1 MRIIKKEK
9 RWKKKPRKDTAQIVN
24 AELQINKEKDNG
36 RSDAEY
42 NQQRHHQVDNQHQVI
57 QEEWQTQ
64 KRRSGNQ
71 QVRFSNDRTVVLQQ
85 QPQIGMVS
93 IPTKNTYIDL
103 EVQEYN
109 TTGEGMETHTQQ
121 RQEQS
126 QTDVEGIQVHRDHR
140 N

>member
-1 MRIIKKEK
+1 MEK
-9 RWKKKPRKDTAQIVN
+9 NKPRKGTAQNIN
-24 AELQINKEKDNG
+24 AELQINIDKDNG
-36 RSDAEY
+36 RGDAEY
-42 NQQRHHQVDNQHQVI
+42 NQQRHHHVDNQHQVI
-57 QEEWQTQ
+57 QEERQTQ
-64 KRRSGNQ
+64 KRRSGNE
-71 QVRFSNDRTVVLQQ
+71 QVRFSNDKTIVHQQ
-85 QPQIGMVS
+85 QSETGMVS

-109 TTGEGMETHTQQ
+109 TTGDGMEAYTKQ

>member
-1 MRIIKKEK
+1 M
-9 RWKKKPRKDTAQIVN
+9 
-24 AELQINKEKDNG
+24 QINKEKDNG
-36 RSDAEY
+36 RSDAKY

-71 QVRFSNDRTVVLQQ
+71 QVTFSNDRTVVHKQ
-85 QPQIGMVS
+85 QPQTGMVS

-109 TTGEGMETHTQQ
+109 TTGDGMEAYTQQ

-126 QTDVEGIQVHRDHR
+126 QTDVEEI
-140 N
+140 

>member
-1 MRIIKKEK
+1 M
-9 RWKKKPRKDTAQIVN
+9 
-24 AELQINKEKDNG
+24 
-36 RSDAEY
+36 
-42 NQQRHHQVDNQHQVI
+42 I

-71 QVRFSNDRTVVLQQ
+71 QVRFSNDRTVVHQQ

-109 TTGEGMETHTQQ
+109 TTGDGMEAYTQQ

-126 QTDVEGIQVHRDHR
+126 QTDVEEI
-140 N
+140 